1 MFPPQFCELPAP
13 SLDLFDLDEHFSSER
28 VRIAQLT
35 NKCKCNSHTGGC
47 TILALCTVLYPC
59 DCFIRV
65 YYHKQIV
72 IDCTIHK
79 SQV

>member
-35 NKCKCNSHTGGC
+35 NKCECTVFIFCNDICMHGVVGGWV
-47 TILALCTVLYPC
+47 TILYMRLLYMCTL
-59 DCFIRV
+59 
-65 YYHKQIV
+65 
-72 IDCTIHK
+72 
-79 SQV
+79 